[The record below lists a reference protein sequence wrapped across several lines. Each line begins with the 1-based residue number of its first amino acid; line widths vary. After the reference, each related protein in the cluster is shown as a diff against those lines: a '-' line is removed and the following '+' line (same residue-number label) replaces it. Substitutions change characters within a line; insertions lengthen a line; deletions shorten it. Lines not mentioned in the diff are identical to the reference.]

1 MNKYISYLR
10 VSTKR
15 QGQSGLGLEAQR
27 ESIRAYVERNS
38 GEIIAEFVE
47 VKSGTSRKRKEIKAA
62 VELSRKEKAILIV
75 AKLDRLARD
84 VEYAHYIL
92 NNAEEICAV
101 DLPKMNKFMFGIFAL
116 MAEYER
122 DLISDR
128 TKKALE
134 AKRARGWEPGHRRFN
149 VGSTGTGAQSRW
161 EDKIGY
167 DPSTVELLRGYAS
180 QSLPLREMASRLN
193 SAGVRTLSG
202 KEFQAMT
209 VKRILDE
216 HEI

>member
-1 MNKYISYLR
+1 MNKYIAYLR

-27 ESIRAYVERNS
+27 KQIQDYVARQG

-84 VEYAHYIL
+84 AEYAYYIR
-92 NNAEEICAV
+92 NTAYEIKAV
-101 DLPKMNKFMFGIFAL
+101 DIPDMNLLMFGMFAL

-122 DLISDR
+122 SLISDR

-134 AKRARGWEPGHRRFN
+134 AKRVRGWKPKHERFN
-149 VGSTGTGAQSRW
+149 VGATGTGAQARW
-161 EDKIGY
+161 EDKISY
-167 DPSTVELLRGYAS
+167 DPSTLELLRGYSS
-180 QSLPLREMASRLN
+180 QNLSLREMAERLN
-193 SAGVRTLSG
+193 SAQVKTLNG
-202 KEFQAMT
+202 AEFKAMT
-209 VKRILDE
+209 VRRVLCQIQ
-216 HEI
+216 

>member
-1 MNKYISYLR
+1 MNKYIAYLR

-27 ESIRAYVERNS
+27 ESIRTYVERNG

-62 VELSRKEKAILIV
+62 VELSRKEKAVLIV

-84 VEYAHYIL
+84 TEYAHYIK
-92 NNAEEICAV
+92 NTAYEIRAV
-101 DLPKMNKFMFGIFAL
+101 DLPSMNKMVFGMFAL

-128 TKKALE
+128 TKQALQ
-134 AKRARGWEPGHRRFN
+134 AKKARGWKPKHARFN
-149 VGSTGTGAQSRW
+149 VGATGAGAQSRW

-167 DPSTVELLRGYAS
+167 DPSTIELLRGYAKDNMS
-180 QSLPLREMASRLN
+180 LREMASRLN
-193 SAGVRTLSG
+193 AAQVKTLSG
-202 KEFQAMT
+202 TDFKAMT
-209 VKRILDE
+209 VKRILC
-216 HEI
+216 EIKQ

>member
-1 MNKYISYLR
+1 MNKYIAYLR

-27 ESIRAYVERNS
+27 ESIRTYVERNG

-62 VELSRKEKAILIV
+62 VELSCKEKAVLIV

-84 VEYAHYIL
+84 TEYAHYIK
-92 NNAEEICAV
+92 NTAYEICAV
-101 DLPKMNKFMFGIFAL
+101 DLPSMNKMVFGMFAL

-122 DLISDR
+122 DLISER
-128 TKKALE
+128 TKQALQ
-134 AKRARGWEPGHRRFN
+134 AKKARGWKSKHARFN
-149 VGSTGTGAQSRW
+149 VGATGAGAQSRW

-167 DPSTVELLRGYAS
+167 DPSTIELLRGYAKDNLS
-180 QSLPLREMASRLN
+180 LREMASRLN
-193 SAGVRTLSG
+193 AAQVKTLSG
-202 KEFQAMT
+202 TEFKAMT
-209 VKRILDE
+209 VKRILC
-216 HEI
+216 EIKQ